1 MTKRSPA
8 KSTKQK
14 RRGRA
19 APRSATREQT
29 PDDALYEIR
38 DILDEKLVKGR
49 LLYKVDWAD
58 NPATGERYDPTWEPA
73 ENVTRAAVADW
84 EREKRRRQGIAPESS
99 SSTAET
105 DSQPVLHPNW
115 RAKRNRELW
124 DAEDEERASKRHRRS
139 VDSGY
144 TSTDGDQSGSW
155 AHVES
160 VPQRKGE
167 LVLEIS
173 RPPGFDPSEYLRV
186 FSSQSALSSQPADA
200 AASQEEDLQ
209 RVAGPVSQRTIPDS
223 QDPFDS
229 LRTQSTARSAS
240 VPIECERGSAQD
252 PDAELRISRSDLD
265 IPSRQPGASQRASGR
280 SEGLV
285 ETHIESAAQSLAPP
299 SPRLQS
305 QLAPPLVDSPWKEGF
320 LTQPNFELSIFGAET
335 QSFRA
340 VGPQFTSQEPVP
352 YQEQDESSQQHGSA
366 FGADPSL
373 SGSENQAAQ
382 RISFHSHNPGLLTQ
396 NSTTIAQ
403 SSVDVVP
410 DTVPR
415 APKRSSRSPSQQPF
429 PRQRSPGNERNS
441 PAPFTPRIQ
450 RMEGSGEEAPRLSA
464 LETVRRIQAE
474 VFGPLSGDPPAG
486 SNQEEPQLASPSAI
500 NPPSEN
506 FAEHLEASAVPPD
519 SSSWQPPQGDAALMG
534 GHAEYEQPQE
544 TVAPADLT
552 TSNQLPDQDVED
564 TTAAFPDQPDEYPLN
579 SGENEQ
585 DEDDDSHEEGRHIT
599 VTLPMAANTRAKYL
613 DTVSENKSTL
623 IQFGEVF
630 SNSFSDVP
638 DASLVSKVDAIF
650 EQLLNLCDLPAYDED
665 LPELGKVDMMKHAT
679 NTNSKFSFVYEL
691 LQELRDINLR
701 FLIFSQPGR
710 VFEYLE
716 AVISTTGCPYTVL
729 GQEGPTG
736 QLVPAEGAS
745 VVLATV
751 GQDLTKV
758 QGVDVVIAFDH
769 AARSAEL
776 PQTLGFESTAPIIM
790 SLVAIYSLDHIDQQ
804 LDLVEQDLDS
814 LERRNALNVA
824 TATAMDYL
832 RNPDRQN
839 SEPHEAAKKFAAF
852 LRNPEVG
859 LDWEP
864 HPLPADIFEI
874 WLSSQERTQN
884 ESRTQSH
891 AQMGAGDRK
900 RALSNLDEGIAKRP
914 RLLESQQPSR
924 NATPARMSDLL
935 KQTLAHH
942 TVAGPAVQMVEVP
955 VEQLEKLSAKVNPKS
970 PVARTKV
977 PVAYP
982 TALQI
987 AELESQL
994 ARESA
999 IEAKTREH
1007 CLGLESQLRSYER
1020 TVQSLQPK
1028 YMEALRDRS
1037 AFEKQCQKA
1046 IEREKA
1052 ATARLEAQTAE
1063 IEALREKNKLLES
1076 KLAEA
1081 NNALAT
1087 SAVPEIARLAQA
1099 EKDRAEALAAVERL
1113 EKKVRMIQS
1122 EAEYSRKAY
1131 QDASN
1136 AHTELNREYR
1146 ELESEI
1152 DEYKRRASENLRK
1165 IHQMHAQG
1173 EMAEIARQVDEL
1185 QALLENRERELERAK
1200 EELKVLKNGR
1210 RETRQAS
1217 VPRSPRLGVMS
1228 PRPARGMGAGSRGT
1242 SPAPPI
1248 SSDGPGMGGGTDPVP
1263 GMTYF
1268 PPATNAGRW
1277 GHLRE

>member
-1 MTKRSPA
+1 MSKRSPA

-14 RRGRA
+14 RRRRAA

-105 DSQPVLHPNW
+105 GSRPVLHPNW

-155 AHVES
+155 AHVEL

-200 AASQEEDLQ
+200 AGPQEEDLQ

-252 PDAELRISRSDLD
+252 PEVELQISRSDLD

-299 SPRLQS
+299 SPGLQS
-305 QLAPPLVDSPWKEGF
+305 QLAPPLVDSSWKEGF

-335 QSFRA
+335 QSCRT
-340 VGPQFTSQEPVP
+340 VGPRFTSQEPVP
-352 YQEQDESSQQHGSA
+352 YQEQDESSQQHSSA

-403 SSVDVVP
+403 SPADVVP

-429 PRQRSPGNERNS
+429 PGQISPGNERNS

-500 NPPSEN
+500 NPPPEN

-519 SSSWQPPQGDAALMG
+519 SCSWQPPQGDAPLMG

-564 TTAAFPDQPDEYPLN
+564 TTAASPDQPDEYPLN

-585 DEDDDSHEEGRHIT
+585 DEDDDSHKEGRHIT

-638 DASLVSKVDAIF
+638 DASLVSRIDAIF

-716 AVISTTGCPYTVL
+716 AVISTTGSPYTVL
-729 GQEGPTG
+729 GQEGTTG

-804 LDLVEQDLDS
+804 LDQVEQDLDS

-874 WLSSQERTQN
+874 WLSSQERTQ
-884 ESRTQSH
+884 SH
-891 AQMGAGDRK
+891 AQIGAGDRK

-942 TVAGPAVQMVEVP
+942 TVAGTAVQMIEVP

-982 TALQI
+982 TTLQI

-994 ARESA
+994 ATESA

-1007 CLGLESQLRSYER
+1007 CLSLESQLRSYER

-1028 YMEALRDRS
+1028 YMEALRDRG

-1113 EKKVRMIQS
+1113 EKKVRIIQS

-1136 AHTELNREYR
+1136 AHTELNQEYR

-1152 DEYKRRASENLRK
+1152 EEYKRRASENLRK

-1200 EELKVLKNGR
+1200 EELRVLKNGR

-1242 SPAPPI
+1242 SPAPLI
-1248 SSDGPGMGGGTDPVP
+1248 SSDGPGMGGGAGPVP